1 MKTAK
6 KDKHLRL
13 DQEKIEKVKKI
24 SGAKTETEAIEKALN
39 LLIERDT
46 FMNKRREIVRRIIL
60 RREKIGKIKGDVA
73 DYVAEGRRERERI
86 YGS

>member
-13 DQEKIEKVKKI
+13 NQEKIEKVKKI
-24 SGAKTETEAIEKALN
+24 SGAKTETEAIEKALS

-46 FMNKRREIVRRIIL
+46 FINKRREIVRRIIF
-60 RREKIGKIKGDVA
+60 RRERIGKIKGDIA
-73 DYVAEGRRERERI
+73 DYVVEGRRERERI